1 MKKKITI
8 DWLEKKRRATTVSNR
23 NSVTNNKST
32 GEKKHG
38 LHFLAITTTSINDTN
53 AEGAK
58 GKKGKRLRSQS
69 TSKQMRGKRKKAKI
83 LTPEQQR
90 MNRNSQERKRQR
102 DLSQLFSMLRE
113 VITPFTNGHIPTT
126 KYVILHET
134 INSIHKLVE
143 DNLALN
149 QTYKKKLEVLLSSS
163 SSSSVQK
170 SEKSHTAMPASVSNK
185 NKKHPKEILQM
196 NEPLHYSEEKMAQG
210 QKKLLEMR
218 RKLAFKEIEY

>member
-1 MKKKITI
+1 MKKKITH
-8 DWLEKKRRATTVSNR
+8 DWLAKARRAKTVSNR
-23 NSVTNNKST
+23 NSVPNNKST
-32 GEKKHG
+32 GGKKHG

-69 TSKQMRGKRKKAKI
+69 RTNQMRGKRKKAKI

-102 DLSQLFSMLRE
+102 DLSQSFSMLRE
-113 VITPFTNGHIPTT
+113 VITPFTNGHVPTT

-134 INSIHKLVE
+134 INTIHKLVE

-149 QTYKKKLEVLLSSS
+149 QTYKKNFEVSLSSS

-210 QKKLLEMR
+210 QEKLLEMR

>member
-8 DWLEKKRRATTVSNR
+8 DWLEKKRMATTVSNR

-69 TSKQMRGKRKKAKI
+69 TTKQMRGKRKKAKI

-149 QTYKKKLEVLLSSS
+149 QTYKKKK
-163 SSSSVQK
+163 QQYIK
-170 SEKSHTAMPASVSNK
+170 
-185 NKKHPKEILQM
+185 
-196 NEPLHYSEEKMAQG
+196 
-210 QKKLLEMR
+210 
-218 RKLAFKEIEY
+218 

>member
-8 DWLEKKRRATTVSNR
+8 DWLAKKRRATTVSNR
-23 NSVTNNKST
+23 NSVPNNKST
-32 GEKKHG
+32 GGKKHG

-58 GKKGKRLRSQS
+58 GKKVKRSRPQS
-69 TSKQMRGKRKKAKI
+69 TTKQMRGKRKKAKI

-102 DLSQLFSMLRE
+102 DLSQSFSMLRE
-113 VITPFTNGHIPTT
+113 VITPFITNGHIPTT
-126 KYVILHET
+126 KYVILQET
-134 INSIHKLVE
+134 MNTVHKLVE

-149 QTYKKKLEVLLSSS
+149 QTYKKILEVLLSSS

-210 QKKLLEMR
+210 QKKLFEMR
-218 RKLAFKEIEY
+218 RKQAFKGN

>member
-8 DWLEKKRRATTVSNR
+8 DWLAKKRRATTVSNR
-23 NSVTNNKST
+23 NSVPNNKST
-32 GEKKHG
+32 GKKKHG

-134 INSIHKLVE
+134 INTIHKLVE

-185 NKKHPKEILQM
+185 IRNIP
-196 NEPLHYSEEKMAQG
+196 
-210 QKKLLEMR
+210 
-218 RKLAFKEIEY
+218 RKSYK